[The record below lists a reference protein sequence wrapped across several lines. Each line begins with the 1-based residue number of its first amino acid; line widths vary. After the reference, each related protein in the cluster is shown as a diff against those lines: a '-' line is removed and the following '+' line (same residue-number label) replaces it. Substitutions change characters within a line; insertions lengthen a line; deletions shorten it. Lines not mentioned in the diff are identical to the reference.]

1 MALRWR
7 GVTAAPLDIS
17 CGAVSAE
24 REVGQDR
31 LCLRGRA
38 PAFALRVGTRGWGGG
53 CGRTDPRTGGRAGG
67 AEVTRSAAPRR
78 TALVRRVVCS
88 PGRRRPG
95 AGSRVWACSP
105 RGGGDARPRVSP
117 RPRPARGRPPGGGTS
132 PLPQVAQPGLT
143 GGGRCRRPSLSARG
157 PRARMRPAPAAG
169 SNFRENAPDVGAG
182 FFFFF
187 WKDQL
192 SGARLCSK
200 LFLRCNLCFYV
211 KDAGRGSEHR
221 RRFRPRL
228 GTHCDTVCILT
239 LGKLRHVLARITHCG
254 QDWDLENDT

>member
-24 REVGQDR
+24 PEVGQDR

-38 PAFALRVGTRGWGGG
+38 PVFALRVGTRGWGGG

-78 TALVRRVVCS
+78 TALMRRVVCS

-117 RPRPARGRPPGGGTS
+117 RPRPARGRPPGGGNVAS
-132 PLPQVAQPGLT
+132 PPG
-143 GGGRCRRPSLSARG
+143 GPAWPNGRWAL
-157 PRARMRPAPAAG
+157 PAPELKCPGAASPNASRSG
-169 SNFRENAPDVGAG
+169 S
-182 FFFFF
+182 
-187 WKDQL
+187 WKQ
-192 SGARLCSK
+192 
-200 LFLRCNLCFYV
+200 F
-211 KDAGRGSEHR
+211 
-221 RRFRPRL
+221 
-228 GTHCDTVCILT
+228 
-239 LGKLRHVLARITHCG
+239 
-254 QDWDLENDT
+254 

>member
-1 MALRWR
+1 M
-7 GVTAAPLDIS
+7 
-17 CGAVSAE
+17 
-24 REVGQDR
+24 
-31 LCLRGRA
+31 
-38 PAFALRVGTRGWGGG
+38 
-53 CGRTDPRTGGRAGG
+53 
-67 AEVTRSAAPRR
+67 TRSAAPRR

-182 FFFFF
+182 FFFF
-187 WKDQL
+187 
-192 SGARLCSK
+192 SGKTSCPGHVYAANFSSGVTCAFTLKMRVGGPNTGADL
-200 LFLRCNLCFYV
+200 
-211 KDAGRGSEHR
+211 GRDSEH
-221 RRFRPRL
+221 
-228 GTHCDTVCILT
+228 TVIPF
-239 LGKLRHVLARITHCG
+239 AF
-254 QDWDLENDT
+254 